1 MKKIIILFTL
11 LFCTLTFGQNKD
23 ITLTN
28 TEHFIRTW
36 GLVKYKHPNVSNGGY
51 DMDQEFL
58 KAYPNVLKLHTKEE
72 LNTFLIQWIK
82 KFDSSRRVTKKE
94 QFKDNDDTR
103 FKENARFEWIEDASY
118 NDALKTTLGDL
129 RDNANV
135 GEYYLSIHSM
145 AGSLRIENEKG
156 LSDFSNENE
165 SHRMLFLSS
174 FWNTMRYANVNIYL
188 TSTPWD
194 EVLTTFI
201 PLVKDKK
208 GKDFDY
214 LKDELFA
221 FLDDSHSDYTASKY
235 LNDNFKYHC
244 MFRSVLVND
253 SLVITSLLDKD
264 IALKENIALRDV
276 IFSVDEV
283 PVKEYIASKFT
294 KYISSSN
301 SSSAKHYLK
310 YLFPLI
316 SDKQKLTLG
325 IKRGNGDIVNTEVSL
340 FTFDELSKLNNWVYL
355 YYEDKFPTL
364 PQGVGYY
371 NLDKATPKS
380 LKEIFKKF
388 ADKKVII
395 LDLRNYP
402 KGISKNDVPKYLL
415 PEKRRFLDL
424 LTWSSPAYG
433 EWGPK
438 GAIMM
443 VADPFVTGNKNKDYY
458 KGTVILLVDRNTAS
472 KSEFLAMAI
481 QQAPNCVTIGNQTA
495 GAVMNR
501 KLVILK
507 DGTTIDFTSGGA
519 FYPNDRTYSVQRNGI
534 KVDHIVPEQATGYN
548 TYGVIQYAIDWA
560 KENVLE
566 KD

>member
-1 MKKIIILFTL
+1 MRKIIILFSL
-11 LFCTLTFGQNKD
+11 LFCTLTFAQNNN
-23 ITLTN
+23 ILLTN

-51 DMDQEFL
+51 NMDQEFL
-58 KAYPNVLKLHTKEE
+58 KAYANVQKLNTKEE

-82 KFDSSRRVTKKE
+82 QFDSTKRVVKKE
-94 QFKDNDDTR
+94 EFKGNDDKRFKD
-103 FKENARFEWIEDASY
+103 NARFEWIEDASY
-118 NDALKTTLGDL
+118 NEELKDILIAL

-135 GEYYLSIHSM
+135 GGHYLKIHSIN
-145 AGSLRIENEKG
+145 GFLKIENEKPIP
-156 LSDFSNENE
+156 DFSNENE

-194 EVLTTFI
+194 KVLTNFI

-221 FLDDSHSDYTASKY
+221 SLDDSHSDYTTSRY
-235 LNDNFKYHC
+235 FSDNFKYHC
-244 MFRSVLVND
+244 MFRSELVND

-276 IFSVDEV
+276 IFSIDEV
-283 PVKEYIASKFT
+283 PVQEYIATKFT
-294 KYISSSN
+294 KYMSCSN
-301 SSSAKHYLK
+301 SSYLKYYLK
-310 YLFPLI
+310 YLFPLVN
-316 SDKQKLTLG
+316 DKQKLTLG
-325 IKRGNGDIVNTEVSL
+325 IKRAKGDIVKTETSL
-340 FTFDELSKLNNWVYL
+340 FTLDELGKLNNKASL
-355 YYEDKFPTL
+355 YYDDKYPAF

-380 LKEIFKKF
+380 LKETFKNF
-388 ADKKVII
+388 ADKKAII

-402 KGISKNDVPKYLL
+402 MGISESDVSKYLL

-424 LTWSSPAYG
+424 LEWSSPAYG
-433 EWGPK
+433 GWEPK
-438 GAIMM
+438 GAITM
-443 VADPFVTGNKNKDYY
+443 VADPFVTGSKNKDYY
-458 KGTVILLVDRNTAS
+458 KGTVILLVDHNTAS
-472 KSEFLAMAI
+472 KSEFFAMAI
-481 QQAPNCVTIGNQTA
+481 QQAPNCVTIGNQTS

-501 KLVILK
+501 MPVILK
-507 DGTTIDFTSGGA
+507 DGTSIDFTSGGA

-534 KVDHIVPEQATGYN
+534 KIDHIVPEQATGYN
-548 TYGVIQYAIDWA
+548 SYGVIQYAIDWA
-560 KENVLE
+560 KENVL
-566 KD
+566 K